1 MCRIRTGWLFL
12 SILAVLSIT
21 GAPVQAQAAGIE
33 PAFAGSLTAMPADSL
48 GMAGP
53 LRPSAGL

>member
-12 SILAVLSIT
+12 VILAALSIT
-21 GAPVQAQAAGIE
+21 CAPAQALAGIE
-33 PAFAGSLTAMPADSL
+33 PAFAGSSPAMPAESL

-53 LRPSAGL
+53 LRAGAGL

>member
-12 SILAVLSIT
+12 VILAGLSIT
-21 GAPVQAQAAGIE
+21 CASAQAQAGVE
-33 PAFAGSLTAMPADSL
+33 PAFAGFPPAMPAEGL

-53 LRPSAGL
+53 LRAGAGL